1 VKKRSIEQQLAF
13 LELGKDDLALLAELR
28 PMLEAAQERFVGAF
42 YRHLLS
48 FEPTRRLLADPDV
61 KDRLLDKQRSY
72 LLSLTDPV
80 IDERYVEER
89 LQIGRVHESLGLE
102 PRWYLGSYAL
112 YFSLLLPL
120 ASERHASDPD
130 RAERTLDA
138 LVKRLLL
145 DADLAI
151 EAYIEA
157 RERELAYLNQE
168 LASEGRALA
177 RQMEERS
184 DELRQTRR
192 RARAAEELASVGTLA
207 AGLAHEI
214 GTPMGVIRG
223 HAEMLEA
230 SAGDEKTRW
239 RLRTITDQID
249 RISGIIQ
256 GLLNLSRPRAPVY
269 APVHLSD
276 VVEASLAFL
285 GEKFRRRNIVVERD
299 LRRTPVVMGDA
310 EKLQQVCLNLM
321 LNAADAMPEGG
332 TLRVAVDAGEAW
344 VDLCVADSG
353 PGIPEDELPR
363 IFEAFYTSKESGKGS
378 GLGLTVASGIVRDH
392 GGQLE
397 VESEPGNG
405 SEFRVTLP
413 IPPDQSAGEG
423 SE

>member
-1 VKKRSIEQQLAF
+1 
-13 LELGKDDLALLAELR
+13 
-28 PMLEAAQERFVGAF
+28 
-42 YRHLLS
+42 
-48 FEPTRRLLADPDV
+48 
-61 KDRLLDKQRSY
+61 
-72 LLSLTDPV
+72 
-80 IDERYVEER
+80 
-89 LQIGRVHESLGLE
+89 
-102 PRWYLGSYAL
+102 
-112 YFSLLLPL
+112 
-120 ASERHASDPD
+120 
-130 RAERTLDA
+130 
-138 LVKRLLL
+138 
-145 DADLAI
+145 
-151 EAYIEA
+151 
-157 RERELAYLNQE
+157 
-168 LASEGRALA
+168 
-177 RQMEERS
+177 
-184 DELRQTRR
+184 
-192 RARAAEELASVGTLA
+192 
-207 AGLAHEI
+207 
-214 GTPMGVIRG
+214 MGVIRG
-223 HAEMLEA
+223 HAEMLET